1 MIDLHIH
8 SYYSDGVYSPKEL
21 VQCAKELGLST
32 VCLTDHNGIDGVEE
46 FLTTGQ
52 SLGMKVISGV
62 EIYSYLDVGG
72 LSNNRKHIH
81 ILGYDFDTKNKA
93 LNKALKKLQ
102 KRHIPQVK
110 TTIKALQEHEWNID
124 EKKVF
129 DTKATYIGS
138 ATIAG
143 VIIKDSQN
151 WERIQKDFKNRKII
165 PITEIIG
172 KYFFKAYGRIYEESE
187 ISIEKAIT
195 LIKNAGGKIVLAHPG
210 QHLSWEDEDIIVELK
225 QIGLDGI
232 EAVTSH
238 HSWQEIEHWQIVA
251 KELDLM
257 ITVGSDFHGYVPKEW
272 DFIIRGPWDYFFQ
285 QCDRYSR
292 HFLNLG

>member
-21 VQCAKELGLST
+21 VQCAQELGLST
-32 VCLTDHNGIDGVEE
+32 VCLTDHNGIDGLDE
-46 FLTTGQ
+46 FF
-52 SLGMKVISGV
+52 SISKERGLKAIPGV
-62 EIYSYLDVGG
+62 EIYTHYKDRQL
-72 LSNNRKHIH
+72 H

-102 KRHIPQVK
+102 KTHIPQVQQ
-110 TTIKALQEHEWNID
+110 TIKALQEHGWNID

-143 VIIKDSQN
+143 VLKKDSQN

-172 KYFFKAYGRIYEESE
+172 KYLFKPKQIYFESE
-187 ISIEKAIT
+187 IAVKKAIQ
-195 LIKNAGGKIVLAHPG
+195 LIKNAGGKAVLAHPG
-210 QHLSWEDEDIIVELK
+210 QHLSWEDEDIIAELK
-225 QIGLDGI
+225 QMGLDGI

-251 KELDLM
+251 KELDVM

-272 DFIIRGPWDYFFQ
+272 DFVIRGPWDYFKTSDFEI
-285 QCDRYSR
+285 SFNE
-292 HFLNLG
+292 H